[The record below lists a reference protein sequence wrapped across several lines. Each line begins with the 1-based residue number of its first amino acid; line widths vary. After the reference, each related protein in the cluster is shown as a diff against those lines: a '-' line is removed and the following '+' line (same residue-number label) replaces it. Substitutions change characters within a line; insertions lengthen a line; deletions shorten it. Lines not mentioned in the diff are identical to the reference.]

1 MRARLIFLLL
11 VFLCLN
17 SITFTIKPLFH
28 KGSHKEQWYNGLTIW
43 HHLDSVWR
51 RPNVNIIFHFLY
63 TATEL
68 TKGKRFEPRGINY
81 IFGVIVQ
88 VKVVIKK
95 TVVGDSRFD
104 YLSGSHLHSQA
115 KSRRQMTTV
124 FLKTTSPGRSR
135 QTNNRIDKNGD
146 YKWPSIWKQHK
157 HCVVFL

>member
-1 MRARLIFLLL
+1 M
-11 VFLCLN
+11 
-17 SITFTIKPLFH
+17 
-28 KGSHKEQWYNGLTIW
+28 
-43 HHLDSVWR
+43 
-51 RPNVNIIFHFLY
+51 NIIFHFLY

-146 YKWPSIWKQHK
+146 YKWPSI
-157 HCVVFL
+157 